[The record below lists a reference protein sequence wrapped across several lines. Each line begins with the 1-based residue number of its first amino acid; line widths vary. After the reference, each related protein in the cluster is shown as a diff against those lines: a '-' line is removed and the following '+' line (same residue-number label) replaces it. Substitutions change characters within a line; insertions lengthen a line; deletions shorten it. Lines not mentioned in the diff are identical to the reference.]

1 MSIRSVFQNSLPAA
15 VLVAA
20 ALFFSCSSAP
30 TGKKSAEAQRP
41 LPAGVTFDDGGGRPY
56 QKVGTVRAWQEFKTE
71 LDESFDDK
79 EFQRRC
85 RQAFREAAA
94 KVLKIAQEHG
104 GEAVIQVRSVVFL
117 ADGRKEYLPSAECAD
132 DGDAGEAL
140 VEGMAVRWT
149 GPAPVEKTPAA
160 SPTRKPVKARKS
172 ARQAFEPAATH

>member
-1 MSIRSVFQNSLPAA
+1 MSIRSCFQNSVPAA

-20 ALFFSCSSAP
+20 ALFCGCSSTPA
-30 TGKKSAEAQRP
+30 GKKSTEVQRA
-41 LPAGVTFDDGGGRPY
+41 LPVGVSFDEGGGRPY

-71 LDESFDDK
+71 LDESFNDK

-85 RQAFREAAA
+85 RLAFREAAT

-104 GEAVIQVRSVVFL
+104 GEAVIQIRSVVFL
-117 ADGRKEYLPSAECAD
+117 ADGRKEFLPSAECAD

-140 VEGMAVRWT
+140 VEGIAVRWT
-149 GPAPVEKTPAA
+149 GPAPVERPPVA

-172 ARQAFEPAATH
+172 VRQAFEPAASH